1 MNYIK
6 ATTKPEKNQRVSNR
20 IPSGWT
26 IFNKIERNVN
36 KPEPKSEIE
45 NNEPYYLDDYESYCF
60 NRAIE
65 DIYNRRLSESMKHYY
80 ETGEFDIFVEEARS
94 NAIYLARYPDDEDYE
109 YFEDE

>member
-1 MNYIK
+1 MNYVN
-6 ATTKPEKNQRVSNR
+6 ASTKPEKNQGVSSR
-20 IPSGWT
+20 IPAGWT

-36 KPEPKSEIE
+36 KPEPKPEIE

-65 DIYNRRLSESMKHYY
+65 DIYNRRLAESMKHYH
-80 ETGEFDIFVEEARS
+80 ETGEFDIFVEEARR
-94 NAIYLARYPDDEDYE
+94 NAAYLAEYPDDEDDE